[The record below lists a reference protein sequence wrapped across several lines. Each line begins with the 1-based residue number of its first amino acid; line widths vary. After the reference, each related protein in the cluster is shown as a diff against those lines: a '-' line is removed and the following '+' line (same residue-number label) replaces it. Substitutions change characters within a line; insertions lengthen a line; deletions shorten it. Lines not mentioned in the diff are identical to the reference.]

1 MVDRA
6 LLEAMLTGQEM
17 PPDAPGG
24 IGMIPDDP
32 FARAAMRQSRY
43 VGGRYQEPPPEAPT
57 PSPLAVATSAV
68 DPFGV
73 PSYVTGLVSPEAKE
87 KWRGSY
93 EGDTGQHLGA
103 LAPVPFLGA
112 AGTAA
117 KPIVNFAKSFPK
129 TVGATLGLTSA
140 TEAAEGSKQI
150 FERAGEYAPQIEDL
164 KTKIAAQE
172 ADLKAL
178 GAQKS
183 PEPGQ
188 FKSQR
193 AQRAAEGRA
202 AASSDRL
209 TRQMESVTSQL
220 DKNRKRLG
228 EVQDIQDKINE
239 EGRSKEAAERP
250 LVERAPWTGSLPVVG
265 GAIAAAAAYNPRLR
279 AVMAQRSLASD
290 LNAIAPMAETAAGR
304 TMMTAKG
311 APSSKPFNPTGG
323 DITAIE
329 QAREMAR
336 VAPGMRN
343 AGEGDLL
350 KGLAAAPAGVAAA
363 AEGAM
368 LPYQIDWANAGKDTP
383 AYKAAV
389 DRFTTGE
396 GWGKTGVASL
406 VGGTGSMVGA
416 KLPTYRA
423 PAATLEGDLAR
434 ATGAVNA
441 FDMRQAAAAV
451 PTKAPAATV
460 PRGTTMRDLNL
471 SLPVAPAAFSAPAAK
486 ARQSIQNMSEKDLR
500 IALRRAMMQK

>member
-6 LLEAMLTGQEM
+6 LLEAMLSGQQDM
-17 PPDAPGG
+17 PPDAMGG
-24 IGMIPDDP
+24 IGMVPDDP
-32 FARAAMRQSRY
+32 FARAALRQSRY
-43 VGGRYQEPPPEAPT
+43 VGGRYQEPPPQAPT
-57 PSPLAVATSAV
+57 PSPMAVATSAV
-68 DPFGV
+68 DPFGL

-93 EGDTGQHLGA
+93 EGDTGQYIGG
-103 LAPVPFLGA
+103 LAPVPFVGGA
-112 AGTAA
+112 ASTVA

-150 FERAGEYAPQIEDL
+150 FERAGEYTPQIEDL

-178 GAQKS
+178 GAQKT

-188 FKSQR
+188 FKSAR
-193 AQRAAEGRA
+193 AQKAAEGRA

-220 DKNRKRLG
+220 EKNRARLG
-228 EVQDIQDKINE
+228 EVQDIQDKISA

-265 GAIAAAAAYNPRLR
+265 GVIAATAAYNPRLR
-279 AVMAQRSLASD
+279 AVMAQRALSKD
-290 LNAIAPMAETAAGR
+290 LGDIAPMAEVAAGR
-304 TMMTAKG
+304 TMMTPKG
-311 APSSKPFNPTGG
+311 APQKQSFNPTGG

-336 VAPGMRN
+336 VAPGMRS

-350 KGLAAAPAGVAAA
+350 KGLAAAPAGVVAA

-383 AYKAAV
+383 AGRAARE
-389 DRFTTGE
+389 RFFTGE
-396 GWGKTGVASL
+396 GWGKTAVASL

-416 KLPTYRA
+416 KIPTHRA

-441 FDMRQAAAAV
+441 FDIRQAAAAA
-451 PTKAPAATV
+451 PTKAVAAPG
-460 PRGTTMRDLNL
+460 PRGVTTNSM
-471 SLPVAPAAFSAPAAK
+471 PVAPAAFSPQAAR
-486 ARQSIQNMSEKDLR
+486 ARQDIEKMSEKDLR
-500 IALRRAMMQK
+500 IALRRAMMGR